1 MISNPQSV
9 ESALALCVLV
19 ELLSRLQVITLP
31 KSLLSNESNLTAS
44 PRGSSVTS
52 SDYSEP
58 GARDFL
64 LIAEDN
70 LADVRLLRL
79 ALDEYGIS
87 IGVHVVRDGEAVLR
101 FIERVVGDPS
111 ARCAALAIV
120 DLNLPRH
127 GGDEILRRLRASE
140 KWRHVP
146 VIVASSSLAPRD
158 RAEAMRL
165 GASAY
170 FVKPSDLEQFLQIGA
185 LISDILSKR
194 LSYAASHAVARHMHL
209 PMAQP
214 VFEDQTS

>member
-1 MISNPQSV
+1 MMT
-9 ESALALCVLV
+9 
-19 ELLSRLQVITLP
+19 LL
-31 KSLLSNESNLTAS
+31 KSLRSNESNLAES
-44 PRGSSVTS
+44 ARGSGVTS

-79 ALDEYGIS
+79 ALEEYGIP

-101 FIERVVGDPS
+101 FIERVEEDPL

-120 DLNLPRH
+120 DLNLPRY

-146 VIVASSSLAPRD
+146 VIVASSSVAASD

-165 GASAY
+165 GAAAY
-170 FVKPSDLEQFLQIGA
+170 FVKPSDLEQFLRIGA
-185 LISDILSKR
+185 LIRDILSKR
-194 LSYAASHAVARHMHL
+194 VSNAAHAVALHVHL
-209 PMAQP
+209 PITQP
-214 VFEDQTS
+214 VFEEQTT